1 MRLTGGSDRGRR
13 LKAPRGQRTRPTA
26 AKIREAIFNIL
37 GPPPDGAV
45 LDLFAGTG
53 SLGLEALSRGAQ
65 QVVFVERDRHA
76 LAVLRQ
82 NLRELDVE
90 ARCTVIGADVCT
102 GIRRLAASISG
113 TRFSEGRL
121 EGRSDRFS
129 PDRFTEDRFSW
140 VFMDPPYENDATD
153 ILAELSDKDL
163 LAGCAVVIVEH
174 DRRHRPPASICGL
187 FLTDRREYGDTEL
200 SFYRSGRS

>member
-13 LKAPRGQRTRPTA
+13 LKAPRGLRTRPTA

-37 GPPPDGAV
+37 GPPPEGAV

-53 SLGLEALSRGAQ
+53 ALGLEALSRGAHK
-65 QVVFVERDRHA
+65 VVFVERDRHA

-82 NLRELDVE
+82 NLREMGAE
-90 ARCTVIGADVCT
+90 SRSTVIAADVCS
-102 GIRRLAASISG
+102 GIRRLAASIS
-113 TRFSEGRL
+113 RE
-121 EGRSDRFS
+121 DRFS
-129 PDRFTEDRFSW
+129 EDRFSW
-140 VFMDPPYENDATD
+140 VFMDPPYDNEVGD

-174 DRRHRPPASICGL
+174 DKRHRPPPSIGGL
-187 FLTDRREYGDTEL
+187 FLTDHREYGDTEL